1 MGIFKKLTK
10 GLKEKIV
17 DPFKGFV
24 NRNKKALI
32 TAAILGAT
40 IYTGGAL
47 AGWWGTGAATAG
59 TTAGVTA
66 AETALGGTLTGQ
78 FATPAALQSTI
89 PTINIGAGAAT
100 TSGITAKLAA
110 AGAAGGVGAT
120 TVAGSV
126 ATGAVTKAA
135 GLAEAKVTT
144 GQDPFRKPEP
154 EIRGQLQPL
163 AIEGQT
169 MSRNL
174 EFGFGSYLG

>member
-24 NRNKKALI
+24 NRNKKALV
-32 TAAILGAT
+32 TAAILAGV
-40 IYTGGAL
+40 IYTGGAI
-47 AGWWGTGAATAG
+47 AGWFP
-59 TTAGVTA
+59 TA
-66 AETALGGTLTGQ
+66 AAGGGGLALPGLNLGLQGVAGAGGTV
-78 FATPAALQSTI
+78 
-89 PTINIGAGAAT
+89 
-100 TSGITAKLAA
+100 SGVISGGA
-110 AGAAGGVGAT
+110 AGAAGGVGAS

-154 EIRGQLQPL
+154 EVRGQLQPL
-163 AIEGQT
+163 AVEGQT
-169 MSRNL
+169 MSKNL

>member
-24 NRNKKALI
+24 NRNKKALV
-32 TAAILGAT
+32 TAAILAGV
-40 IYTGGAL
+40 IYTGGAI
-47 AGWWGTGAATAG
+47 AGWFPAAAAG
-59 TTAGVTA
+59 GGLT
-66 AETALGGTLTGQ
+66 GTL
-78 FATPAALQSTI
+78 AAS
-89 PTINIGAGAAT
+89 
-100 TSGITAKLAA
+100 
-110 AGAAGGVGAT
+110 GAAGGVGAT

-126 ATGAVTKAA
+126 ATGAATKAA

-154 EIRGQLQPL
+154 EVRGQLQPL
-163 AIEGQT
+163 AVEGQT

>member
-24 NRNKKALI
+24 NRNKKALV
-32 TAAILGAT
+32 TAAILAGV
-40 IYTGGAL
+40 IYTGGAI
-47 AGWWGTGAATAG
+47 AGWFPTAAAGGGGLALPGLNLGLQGVAGAGGTVSGVISGGAAGTAG
-59 TTAGVTA
+59 
-66 AETALGGTLTGQ
+66 
-78 FATPAALQSTI
+78 
-89 PTINIGAGAAT
+89 
-100 TSGITAKLAA
+100 GITAKLAA
-110 AGAAGGVGAT
+110 AGAAGGVGAS

-154 EIRGQLQPL
+154 EVRGQLQPL
-163 AIEGQT
+163 ASEGQT

>member
-47 AGWWGTGAATAG
+47 AGWWGTGAAGGGLALPGLNLGLKGVAG
-59 TTAGVTA
+59 A
-66 AETALGGTLTGQ
+66 GGTVSGVI
-78 FATPAALQSTI
+78 SG
-89 PTINIGAGAAT
+89 GAGAAGAAG
-100 TSGITAKLAA
+100 GITAKLAA

-120 TVAGSV
+120 TVAGTV

-163 AIEGQT
+163 AVEGQT

>member
-47 AGWWGTGAATAG
+47 AGWWGTGAAGGGGLALPGLNLGLQGVAGAGGTVSGVISGGAAGTAG
-59 TTAGVTA
+59 
-66 AETALGGTLTGQ
+66 
-78 FATPAALQSTI
+78 
-89 PTINIGAGAAT
+89 
-100 TSGITAKLAA
+100 GITAKLAA

-154 EIRGQLQPL
+154 EVRGQLQPL
-163 AIEGQT
+163 AVEGQT
-169 MSRNL
+169 MSKNL

>member
-24 NRNKKALI
+24 NRNKKALV
-32 TAAILGAT
+32 TAAILAGV
-40 IYTGGAL
+40 IYTGGAI
-47 AGWWGTGAATAG
+47 AGWFPATSTLAPSAGMLAKIVPGA
-59 TTAGVTA
+59 
-66 AETALGGTLTGQ
+66 
-78 FATPAALQSTI
+78 
-89 PTINIGAGAAT
+89 
-100 TSGITAKLAA
+100 TAKLAA

-120 TVAGSV
+120 TVAGTV

-154 EIRGQLQPL
+154 EVRGQLQPL
-163 AIEGQT
+163 ASEGQT

-174 EFGFGSYLG
+174 ECGFGSYLG

>member
-47 AGWWGTGAATAG
+47 AGWWGTGAATLAPS
-59 TTAGVTA
+59 AS
-66 AETALGGTLTGQ
+66 AL
-78 FATPAALQSTI
+78 ATIVPGS
-89 PTINIGAGAAT
+89 AAT
-100 TSGITAKLAA
+100 STLAA

-120 TVAGSV
+120 TVASSV
-126 ATGAVTKAA
+126 ATGAATKAA

-163 AIEGQT
+163 AVEGQT